1 MQYCAINKERE
12 GLEKQN
18 KMLKKLFYLFTIIIF
33 CNGNI
38 IAQNS
43 LQYNLIDYTQPK
55 TFILS
60 DIKITGSKYVN
71 KSNIIDISGLKINN
85 NIKVPG
91 TDISSAINKLWQQ
104 NLFSEIEIKYD
115 KISNDSISLNIVLK
129 EYPRLSK
136 FKFIGKISK
145 SDISTLKDDLQ
156 LMRGKILTQNLIKNS
171 LNKIEKFYIDKGF
184 YNVKVNHEIIE
195 DSVTVNSSIL
205 IFDINKNKKVKIKD
219 IVVKGRKQIVNNNKS
234 FLNNKDTVYAISNYR
249 LKKSMKETK
258 VKNKWRFFKV
268 SKFIKENYEEDKEN
282 IISEY
287 NNKGYRDAKIVKDS
301 VYVNNDNTVTI
312 EIVLDEGEPYLFGN
326 INFVGN
332 KKYTN
337 DELLNQ
343 LGIDSGDVFNQ
354 SILDSR
360 LFGTPEGTDISSLYL
375 DNGYLF
381 FNATPVE
388 VSTNNNTIDLDVR
401 LYEGDQ
407 ARINKVNVKGNTKT
421 QDHVIMRELRTRPGD
436 LFKRSDIMR
445 SQRELA
451 QMQYF
456 DPEAFDVKIDPNPAR
471 NEVDVTYIVA
481 EKSSDQ
487 IQLQGGWGGGRV
499 VGSLGLTFN
508 NFSTRNI
515 FNGSKWKPLPSGDG
529 QRLSLIARSNGA
541 YYQNYNISFT
551 EPWLGGKKPTSLQVS
566 LFKAISSNGQQDDQ
580 RQEIQVT
587 GLSLGIG
594 KRLKN
599 PDDYFTVY
607 NGLNYMQYKLSNSQ
621 SFFSFRNGV
630 SNNVNYNITIG
641 RNSIDQINFPRQGS
655 NFLLTLKLSPPY
667 SMFDDIDDYSSLTDQ
682 EKYRWVEYYKW
693 KFKATWFSPFTEKL
707 ILATKTEFGF
717 LGAYNQELG
726 ISPFERF
733 YVGGDGL
740 SGMGYMNDGREL
752 VALRGYSNNS
762 LSPQTGATIYNKY
775 TAEIRYALS
784 LNPTSTMYALAF
796 LEAGNAWEEFDNF
809 NPFGVKR
816 SVGIG
821 VKIMLPMIGMM
832 GLDYGWGLD
841 EVIGNPEANGGQFH
855 FSIGQNF

>member
-1 MQYCAINKERE
+1 MIKKITYSLILAFFYFNVYAQEN
-12 GLEKQN
+12 LE
-18 KMLKKLFYLFTIIIF
+18 
-33 CNGNI
+33 
-38 IAQNS
+38 S
-43 LQYNLIDYTQPK
+43 VVDYTSPK
-55 TFILS
+55 EFILS
-60 DIKITGSKYVN
+60 NVNIIGTKYVN
-71 KSNIIDISGLKINN
+71 SSNILDITSLKINQK
-85 NIKVPG
+85 IKIPG

-104 NLFSEIEIKYD
+104 NLFSNIEIEIDEVY
-115 KISNDSISLNIVLK
+115 NDSVSLNIILN

-136 FKFIGKISK
+136 FKFIGNISK
-145 SDISTLKDDLQ
+145 SNISTLKDDLK
-156 LMRGKILTQNLIKNS
+156 LARGKILTQNLIKNS
-171 LNKIEKFYIDKGF
+171 INKIKKFYTDKGF
-184 YNVKVNHEIIE
+184 LKIDVKHEIVE
-195 DSVTVNSSIL
+195 DTLTLNSSIL
-205 IFDINKNKKVKIKD
+205 IFEINKNKKVKIRD
-219 IVVKGRKQIVNNNKS
+219 IVIKGRKQIVNKNKS
-234 FLNNKDTVYAISNYR
+234 IINNKDTVYALSNYR

-268 SKFIKENYEEDKEN
+268 SKFIKENYEADKEN

-287 NNKGYRDAKIVKDS
+287 NNRGYRDAKILNDTIYYNS
-301 VYVNNDNTVTI
+301 DNTITI
-312 EIVLDEGEPYLFGN
+312 EITLDEGDPYLFGN
-326 INFVGN
+326 INFIGN

-337 DELLNQ
+337 FELLNQ
-343 LGIDSGDVFNQ
+343 LSIDSGDVFNQ

-388 VSTNNNTIDLDVR
+388 VSTADNIIDLEIR

-407 ARINKVNVKGNTKT
+407 ARINKVSVKGNTKT

-456 DPEAFDVKIDPNPAR
+456 DPEAFDVKIDPNPTR

-499 VGSLGLTFN
+499 VGSLGFTFN
-508 NFSTRNI
+508 NFSSRNL
-515 FNGSKWKPLPSGDG
+515 FDGSKWRPLPSGDG
-529 QRLSLIARSNGA
+529 QRLSLVARSNGV
-541 YYQNYNISFT
+541 YYQNYNISFV

-566 LFKAISSNGQQDDQ
+566 VFRAISSNGLQDEQ

-587 GLSLGIG
+587 GLSFGVG

-607 NGLNYMQYKLSNSQ
+607 NGLNFMQYKLSNSQ

-630 SNNVNYNITIG
+630 SNNVNYNINIG
-641 RNSIDQINFPRQGS
+641 RNSVDQINFPRQGS
-655 NFLLTLKLSPPY
+655 NFLLSLKLSPPY
-667 SMFDDIDDYSSLTDQ
+667 SMFDDIDDYSTLSDQ
-682 EKYRWVEYYKW
+682 EKFEWVEYYKW

-707 ILATKTEFGF
+707 VLATRTEFGF
-717 LGAYNQELG
+717 LGAYNQDLG
-726 ISPFERF
+726 VSPFERF

-752 VALRGYSNNS
+752 VALRGYANNS
-762 LSPQTGATIYNKY
+762 ISPQTGATIYNKY

-784 LNPTSTMYALAF
+784 LNPTSTMYAHAF
-796 LEAGNAWEEFDNF
+796 LEAGNAWEKFENF

-816 SVGIG
+816 SVGVGI
-821 VKIMLPMIGMM
+821 KIMLPMIGMM

-841 EVIGNPEANGGQFH
+841 EIPGNSEANGGQFH

>member
-195 DSVTVNSSIL
+195 DSVTANSSIL

-388 VSTNNNTIDLDVR
+388 VSTNNNIIDLDVR

-407 ARINKVNVKGNTKT
+407 ARINKVAVKGNTKT

-641 RNSIDQINFPRQGS
+641 RNSVDQINFPRQGS

-667 SMFDDIDDYSSLTDQ
+667 SMFDDIDDYTSLTDQ
-682 EKYRWVEYYKW
+682 EKYKWVEYYKW

>member
-1 MQYCAINKERE
+1 
-12 GLEKQN
+12 
-18 KMLKKLFYLFTIIIF
+18 MLKKLFYLFTIIIF

-71 KSNIIDISGLKINN
+71 KSNIIDISGLKINS

-145 SDISTLKDDLQ
+145 SDVSTLKDDLQ

-184 YNVKVNHEIIE
+184 YNVKVKHEIIT
-195 DSVTVNSSIL
+195 DSVTANSSIL

-219 IVVKGRKQIVNNNKS
+219 IVVKGRKQIVNDNKS

-268 SKFIKENYEEDKEN
+268 SKFIKDNYEEDKEN

-407 ARINKVNVKGNTKT
+407 ARINKVAVKGNTKT

-587 GLSLGIG
+587 GISLGIG

-641 RNSIDQINFPRQGS
+641 RNSVDQINFPRQGS

-667 SMFDDIDDYSSLTDQ
+667 SMFDDIDDYTSLTDQ
-682 EKYRWVEYYKW
+682 EKYKWVEYYKW

-752 VALRGYSNNS
+752 VALRGYANNS

>member
-1 MQYCAINKERE
+1 MQFCAINKERE

-18 KMLKKLFYLFTIIIF
+18 KMFKKLFYLFTIIIF

-115 KISNDSISLNIVLK
+115 KISNDSISLNIILK

-184 YNVKVNHEIIE
+184 YNIKVKHEIIA
-195 DSVTVNSSIL
+195 DSATANSSIL
-205 IFDINKNKKVKIKD
+205 IFEINKNKKVKIKD

-407 ARINKVNVKGNTKT
+407 ARINKVAVKGNTKT

-641 RNSIDQINFPRQGS
+641 RNSVDQINFPRQGS

-667 SMFDDIDDYSSLTDQ
+667 SMFDDIDDYTSLTDQ
-682 EKYRWVEYYKW
+682 EKYKWVEYYKW

-752 VALRGYSNNS
+752 VALRGYANNS

-816 SVGIG
+816 SVGVG